1 MPRKTRGVSKMGF
14 RLRPLAR
21 EFQTPPLLFDPEIE
35 SSETAFGSNMLA
47 GDDPLFPLLN
57 RLLRDGAALN
67 DAMDLLQHGRSIT
80 STMIKDVRKALDA
93 LDATLRELEITE
105 LGLSGV

>member
-14 RLRPLAR
+14 RLRPVAR
-21 EFQTPPLLFDPEIE
+21 EFQTPPLDPEIE

-47 GDDPLFPLLN
+47 GDHPLFPLLN
-57 RLLRDGAALN
+57 RLLRDGAVLN
-67 DAMDLLQHGRSIT
+67 DAMDLLQYGRNIT

-93 LDATLRELEITE
+93 LDATLRELEIAE
-105 LGLSGV
+105 LGLLGV